1 MPGFSWYLRGKGG
14 TYRLTVV
21 KVMELVADSPTSW
34 EDAVQKAVSRAND
47 SIENISGVE
56 IKNLTAA
63 VVNGKITEY
72 KANLH
77 LAYKESE

>member
-1 MPGFSWYLRGKGG
+1 M
-14 TYRLTVV
+14 TVV